1 MYVHVHLPSYNW
13 FGIILQTGFGGTL
26 GVVAKKKSKFDNIFK
41 ILNNDYHLQNDI
53 DSQRKQTI

>member
-13 FGIILQTGFGGTL
+13 FGIILQTDFGGTL

-41 ILNNDYHLQNDI
+41 ILNNDSHLQNDI
-53 DSQRKQTI
+53 DSRRKQTI

>member
-26 GVVAKKKSKFDNIFK
+26 GVVAKKKEANLIIFLK
-41 ILNNDYHLQNDI
+41 Y
-53 DSQRKQTI
+53 

>member
-26 GVVAKKKSKFDNIFK
+26 GVVAKKKANLIIF
-41 ILNNDYHLQNDI
+41 LNY
-53 DSQRKQTI
+53 